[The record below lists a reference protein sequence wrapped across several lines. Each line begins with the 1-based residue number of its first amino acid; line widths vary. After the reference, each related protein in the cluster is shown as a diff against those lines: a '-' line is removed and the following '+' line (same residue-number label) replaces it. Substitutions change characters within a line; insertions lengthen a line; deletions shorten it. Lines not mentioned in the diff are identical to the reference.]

1 MAPVAPA
8 APGGDALLAPQP
20 DSATLTPMVTRG
32 LLLNISVG
40 VMLLGIGIVFAAGVG
55 FWPWILAVVGVATL
69 PGAASRDRVAEGLQT
84 FIWLVGL
91 TILFALDAVWPGI
104 LIVLAAGLIAQ
115 VLVPVRRIVEPP
127 QE

>member
-1 MAPVAPA
+1 MASR
-8 APGGDALLAPQP
+8 P
-20 DSATLTPMVTRG
+20 DFATLTTMVTRR

-40 VMLLGIGIVFAAGVG
+40 LMLLGIGIVFAAGVG

-104 LIVLAAGLIAQ
+104 LIVLAASLVAQ
-115 VLVPVRRIVEPP
+115 VVVPVRRIVEPP
-127 QE
+127 RD

>member
-1 MAPVAPA
+1 
-8 APGGDALLAPQP
+8 
-20 DSATLTPMVTRG
+20 MVTRG

-40 VMLLGIGIVFAAGVG
+40 LMLLGIGIVFAAGVG

-115 VLVPVRRIVEPP
+115 VLVPVRRIVEPSG
-127 QE
+127 E